1 MNYCS
6 RCLYPS
12 NHPYGI
18 LFDNNDLCSG
28 CIVHEEKNLIN
39 WKKKLNILEKIVSN
53 YKKENN
59 GKNFDCIVPVTGGS
73 DSFYTLHVVKNIL
86 NLNPLLVN
94 YNSHFNTK
102 IGIRNLSKLVTT
114 FDCDMVTSTLSPDLL
129 KRITKLTLKKYGSIY
144 WQVLSGLTTFPVQTA
159 VKYKIP
165 LIIWGVHGWSEQTGM
180 FSHHD
185 QVEMTQRC
193 RREHALLG
201 IKAEDLIDE
210 KFKLSRRD
218 IQPFIYPYD
227 NEIEAIG
234 IRGLYLS
241 NYIRWDSKQQH
252 EKMIK
257 LYGYETEKQ
266 QRTFNT
272 YEDVHC
278 MHSAGLH
285 DYIKFIKYG
294 YAKVH
299 DHATRE
305 IRLQRMT
312 RLEGIK
318 MVKKYLYK
326 KPKDIKIFSKW
337 IGMTEKKIFHQID
350 KFRDKNIWKY
360 KKKKW
365 ILLDCVS
372 NHKNDPSLKKTK
384 LKIKEKC
391 IFLKT
396 KLNEQPTKSEKI
408 YTLMGRS
415 YYDQNNYGA
424 IKDKPKKIKI

>member
-18 LFDNNDLCSG
+18 VFNENNLCSG
-28 CIVHEEKNLIN
+28 CIVHDEKNVIN
-39 WKKKLNILEKIVSN
+39 WKKKFQILKKLVWE
-53 YKKENN
+53 YKKRNS
-59 GKNFDCIVPVTGGS
+59 GQNFDCIVPVTGGS
-73 DSFYTLHVVKNIL
+73 DSFFILHTVKKIL
-86 NLNPLLVN
+86 GLNPLLVN

-102 IGIRNLSKLVTT
+102 IGIRNLSRLVTS

-129 KRITKLTLKKYGSIY
+129 KKITRHTLKKYGTMY
-144 WQVLSGLTTFPVQTA
+144 WQVLSGFTTFPVQTA

-185 QVEMTQRC
+185 QAEMTQRC

-201 IKAEDLIDE
+201 IKAEDLID
-210 KFKLSRRD
+210 KKSKISRRD

-227 NEIEAIG
+227 NELEAVG
-234 IRGLYLS
+234 VRGLYLS
-241 NYIRWDSKQQH
+241 NFIRWDSKKHH

-257 LYGYETEKQ
+257 IYHYETEEQ
-266 QRTFNT
+266 QRTFNS

-278 MHSAGLH
+278 MHSAGIH
-285 DYIKFIKYG
+285 DYIKFLKLG
-294 YAKVH
+294 YSKVH

-312 RLEGIK
+312 RSEGIR
-318 MVKKYLYK
+318 MVKKYMYK
-326 KPKDIKIFSKW
+326 KPKDIKIFSEW
-337 IGMTEKKIFHQID
+337 IELPEKKIFDQIN
-350 KFRDKNIWKY
+350 KFRDKKIWRYQNNQWK
-360 KKKKW
+360 
-365 ILLDCVS
+365 LLDCVS
-372 NHKNDPSLKKTK
+372 KHKENKFNAKVK
-384 LKIKEKC
+384 LRIKEDCKF
-391 IFLKT
+391 IQT
-396 KLNEQPTKSEKI
+396 KLNEEKTFNEKN

-415 YYDQNNYGA
+415 YYDKNNYGA
-424 IKDKPKKIKI
+424 VKDKP